1 MRRSIT
7 DKYSTTLTGVLMSK
21 FVNPLDHVKI
31 AAPCQADWEQM
42 FAFENER
49 VRFCS
54 QCNLNVYN
62 LSGMTR
68 SEAEALLTYTEGRL
82 CVRFYRRS
90 DGAILTQN
98 CPVGLNAVKR
108 RVAWVAQVLL
118 GMVLSLLSGMGFYGV
133 NVLRKQLNVPNS
145 EPAYMGALVPLVAE
159 TELRMRTLKRERE
172 ASEQR
177 GEVSVEIGKV
187 KIGKKYISNSDK
199 IPTNKFVET
208 RK

>member
-1 MRRSIT
+1 
-7 DKYSTTLTGVLMSK
+7 MSN
-21 FVNPLDHVKI
+21 FINPLEHVKI
-31 AAPCQADWEQM
+31 AAPCQADWAQM

-90 DGAILTQN
+90 DGTILTQN
-98 CPVGLNAVKR
+98 CPIGLKAIKR

-118 GMVLSLLSGMGFYGV
+118 GMVLSLLSGIGFYSV
-133 NVLRKQLNVPNS
+133 NVLRKQLNILDS
-145 EPAYMGALVPLVAE
+145 EPVHMGVVVRSVEEQAGSEPS
-159 TELRMRTLKRERE
+159 LRVKTRKREIE
-172 ASEQR
+172 AIRQR
-177 GEVSVEIGKV
+177 GEVSAEIGK
-187 KIGKKYISNSDK
+187 GKGLLKTIPISNGDK
-199 IPTNKFVET
+199 TCTNKVVET